1 MKYKFI
7 ESYYV
12 ILIIIILTI
21 ISIIVSRNKIKRA
34 SINIKK
40 NKSLIEVYL
49 KERFD
54 LIPNLVEVVKAYS
67 KYENEVLKQIID
79 LRNEFNN
86 NEIKNMENY
95 SLLYNKFNRILT
107 TLESYPELKANEN
120 YLYLQKEL
128 TRIENEISASRRIYN
143 NSVTYYNNLI
153 NAFPRLIIASILGYT
168 EEEWFNI
175 GD

>member
-1 MKYKFI
+1 MEYKFI

-67 KYENEVLKQIID
+67 KYENEVLKQIIN

>member
-1 MKYKFI
+1 MEYKFI

-67 KYENEVLKQIID
+67 KYENEVLKQINSNNVIKIKDITAIQLD
-79 LRNEFNN
+79 L
-86 NEIKNMENY
+86 
-95 SLLYNKFNRILT
+95 
-107 TLESYPELKANEN
+107 
-120 YLYLQKEL
+120 
-128 TRIENEISASRRIYN
+128 NEISKEKTLRGIFVKELLNDIKDDKSNKDEIYK
-143 NSVTYYNNLI
+143 
-153 NAFPRLIIASILGYT
+153 II
-168 EEEWFNI
+168 EI
-175 GD
+175 GLSAMK